1 MPSFK
6 TASCKKY
13 LELLHYYWRHANF
26 LLEFYVEHPFLKFF
40 RKRMARVAVDAIAKR
55 IVPVV
60 STKICVVYGDWS
72 KRNAI
77 RGHAYRG

>member
-55 IVPVV
+55 IVPVGLKQALQKRTMVV
-60 STKICVVYGDWS
+60 SMDEFRTS
-72 KRNAI
+72 KLCS
-77 RGHAYRG
+77 